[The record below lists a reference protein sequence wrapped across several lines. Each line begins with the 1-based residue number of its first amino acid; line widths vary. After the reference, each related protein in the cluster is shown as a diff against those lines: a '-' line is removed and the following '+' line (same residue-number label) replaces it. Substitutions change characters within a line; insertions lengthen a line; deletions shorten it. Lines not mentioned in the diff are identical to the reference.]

1 MENRAY
7 KFRIYPTFQQETFL
21 EKELGLKRLYWN
33 LSLAAKNADHSY
45 KLKSYKETFA
55 ELKPEALEWCKE
67 IDSTAMADVWNDLT
81 QAFRNFFA
89 SCNGLRKGKFVKPP
103 KFKSKKNMKESIG
116 YTSMAKPKFVNGKLF
131 ITRKLGLLD
140 GTFHRFAEGKLK
152 HITISRTAT
161 GKWFV
166 SILVEKKESKKNNN
180 GKAIGIDWNCR
191 DDCFLTLSDGTKVK
205 CPRFL
210 REKEKQLAHYQKLM
224 SKKFVKGKQEQSQNY
239 YKAKYKVAKLH
250 EKVSWQRQ
258 DWLHKLSYD
267 LAQKYQYIIVEDIN
281 LLSMAQMHHGKV
293 IGDQGFGMLRN
304 MIAYKTTLM
313 KVSAKNTSK
322 TCHTCG
328 YINPKVV
335 LGVEKWKCPVC
346 GENHDRDINAA
357 KNILKKGVTSLG
369 IVGRERAEI
378 INACGALRSAAKQ
391 EDSNPSVESFDLLQ
405 D

>member
-1 MENRAY
+1 MMNKAY
-7 KFRIYPTFQQETFL
+7 KFRIYPTSQQETFL
-21 EKELGLKRLYWN
+21 MKELGLKRLYWN
-33 LSLAAKNADHSY
+33 LSLAAKNVDHSY

-81 QAFRNFFA
+81 QAFRNFFT
-89 SCNGLRKGKFVKPP
+89 SCNGTRKGKFVNPP

-116 YTSMAKPKFVNGKLF
+116 YTTMAKPKFVNGKLF

-140 GTFHRFAEGKLK
+140 GIFHRFAEGKLK

-166 SILVEKKESKKNNN
+166 SILVEKKETKKNNN

-191 DDCFLTLSDGTKVK
+191 DDVFLTLSDGTKVK

-224 SKKFVKGKQEQSQNY
+224 SKKFMKGKQEQSQNY
-239 YKAKYKVAKLH
+239 YKVKYKVAKLH

-267 LAQKYQYIIVEDIN
+267 LAQKYQYVIVEDIN
-281 LLSMAQMHHGKV
+281 LQSMAQMHHGKV

-304 MIAYKTTLM
+304 MIAYKTTLV

-322 TCHTCG
+322 TCSICG
-328 YINPKVV
+328 YVNPKVV
-335 LGVEKWKCPVC
+335 LGIEQWKCPVC
-346 GENHDRDINAA
+346 SSEHDRDINAA
-357 KNILKKGVTSLG
+357 KNILNKGVTSLG
-369 IVGRERAEI
+369 VVGREQAEST
-378 INACGALRSAAKQ
+378 NACGEPCSSVKQ
-391 EDSNPSVESFDLLQ
+391 EVSISSSESFGSK
-405 D
+405 

>member
-7 KFRIYPTFQQETFL
+7 KFRIYPTSQQETFL

-33 LSLAAKNADHSY
+33 LSLAAKNADHYY

-81 QAFRNFFA
+81 QAFRNFFT
-89 SCNGLRKGKFVKPP
+89 SCNGTRKGKFVNPP

-116 YTSMAKPKFVNGKLF
+116 YTAMAKPKFVNGKLF

-161 GKWFV
+161 SKWFV
-166 SILVEKKESKKNNN
+166 SILVEKKDTKKNNN
-180 GKAIGIDWNCR
+180 GRAIGIDWNCR
-191 DDCFLTLSDGTKVK
+191 DDVFLTLSDGTKVK

-210 REKEKQLAHYQKLM
+210 REKEKQLARYQKLL

-267 LAQKYQYIIVEDIN
+267 LAQKYQYVIVEDIN
-281 LLSMAQMHHGKV
+281 LQSMAQMHHGKAV
-293 IGDQGFGMLRN
+293 DDQGFGMLRN
-304 MIAYKTTLM
+304 MIAYKTTLV

-346 GENHDRDINAA
+346 SSEHDRDINAA
-357 KNILKKGVTSLG
+357 LNILNKGVTSLG
-369 IVGRERAEI
+369 IVGGERAEST
-378 INACGALRSAAKQ
+378 NACGEPCSSAKQ
-391 EDSNPSVESFDLLQ
+391 EVSISSFESFGSE
-405 D
+405 